1 MSFIPVVV
9 SEVSAILHIVTSI
22 MTKIA
27 SLGCKFQKNISILN
41 WLYLQVAC
49 SQCITPLQP
58 RTLDIKWSIG
68 REVLLTRGLYNLLL
82 PSPQLTWTLTSAFRT
97 KINFLC
103 LFCSRKLSASARWT
117 ELSTKMNF
125 YEKFYELK
133 MTSVTVSRCRGQ
145 LHPGTP
151 RVPPRALIGG
161 ERDTWLWLV
170 QEPDTLSDT
179 DSGVLGRVCCVI
191 TDWELW

>member
-97 KINFLC
+97 KINFLFVLLSQIERERALDRVINQDEFLWKVLRAQDDKC
-103 LFCSRKLSASARWT
+103 DSVKMSGAASSRDAASAAESSDWRR
-117 ELSTKMNF
+117 ERHLAVIG
-125 YEKFYELK
+125 LGA
-133 MTSVTVSRCRGQ
+133 R
-145 LHPGTP
+145 HP
-151 RVPPRALIGG
+151 
-161 ERDTWLWLV
+161 EWHW
-170 QEPDTLSDT
+170 
-179 DSGVLGRVCCVI
+179 
-191 TDWELW
+191 